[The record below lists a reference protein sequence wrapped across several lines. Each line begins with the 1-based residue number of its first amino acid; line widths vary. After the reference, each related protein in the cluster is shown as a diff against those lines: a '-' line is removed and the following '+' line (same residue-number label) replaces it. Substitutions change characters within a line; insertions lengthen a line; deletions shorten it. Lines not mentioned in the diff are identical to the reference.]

1 VNEISI
7 GEFARR
13 SSLSLKALRL
23 YDKRGVLVPSRV
35 DHASGYRYYD
45 TAQLDQ
51 ARLVVMM
58 RELQLPL
65 KTVKEL
71 LACDPADAAKR
82 ITEHWSDAEAA
93 HDARRELA
101 DYLVNRLQGK
111 RPVMYE
117 VATREIPERSLLCL
131 KRTVDEQ
138 GQWAFGKEFIGIWR
152 ARPLPL
158 MEGRAGASFCIWW
171 RHPTADSDGLIEW
184 CRPVPPT
191 EAAALAERY
200 PELTLRTEPAHTE
213 AFATLPGWGL
223 VGFQEA
229 VLHWQLAYESLGAWA
244 QEQEREHANEPDVR
258 LALTPEDLGLRTT
271 YLATPGM
278 TAANTP
284 DDYADLALPFAV
296 ER

>member
-35 DHASGYRYYD
+35 DRASGYRYYD

-51 ARLVVMM
+51 ARLVVLM

-65 KTVKEL
+65 KTVREL

-82 ITEHWSDAEAA
+82 IAEHWRDAEAA

-101 DYLVNRLQGK
+101 DYLVSRLSGK

-138 GQWAFGKEFIGIWR
+138 GQWAFGKEFMGIWR
-152 ARPLPL
+152 QRPLPL

-171 RHPTADSDGLIEW
+171 SHPSADSDGLIEW
-184 CRPVPPT
+184 CRPIPPT

-213 AFATLPGWGL
+213 AFATLPPGSAE
-223 VGFQEA
+223 QA
-229 VLHWQLAYESLGAWA
+229 VVHWQLAVESLGAWV
-244 QEQEREHANEPDVR
+244 QEQEREHEGESVTVT
-258 LALTPEDLGLRTT
+258 LTDEDLGVRTT

-278 TAANTP
+278 TAATVP
-284 DDYADLALPFAV
+284 DDYCDLAIPFAV
-296 ER
+296 EP